1 VRIFLSTVEGSK
13 RWAKLAI
20 EASAILLRAIGR
32 PARVR
37 ARAACVDAAGCWA
50 AELQLAS
57 SCGLFPDG
65 LWVQILGPGGADTGK
80 ICIL

>member
-13 RWAKLAI
+13 RWAKLAV

-32 PARVR
+32 PARVH
-37 ARAACVDAAGCWA
+37 ARAACGVRATCKQLWA
-50 AELQLAS
+50 LS
-57 SCGLFPDG
+57 R
-65 LWVQILGPGGADTGK
+65 WVVGADTWARGGADTGK